1 MKVATEEAVRMSD
14 GKLFHAVGPA
24 TQNAWRPRRRLVRGT
39 TRSPRAA
46 ERRAAR
52 VETVVHDKI
61 VHAFLFC
68 FVNCLLLNKMMM
80 NVL

>member
-1 MKVATEEAVRMSD
+1 MKAAINAVN

-24 TQNAWRPRRRLVRGT
+24 TQNARLPRRRLPRLVRGT

-52 VETVVHDKI
+52 VETVVTGTHK
-61 VHAFLFC
+61 F
-68 FVNCLLLNKMMM
+68 
-80 NVL
+80 